1 MKKNLIYFCYFKN
14 SIISEYT
21 KYNLA
26 LLKNY
31 INIFDGE
38 KIVKISVDNL
48 DIDNSHLIS
57 LFDGFDV
64 ELVKNHPENRESE
77 YFIESINQ
85 ISDKNSITFYAHNKG
100 GTSDNYHDDTI
111 KYWLYSMYFFNL
123 ESNYLKEIELNLETE
138 KDFSGILRKE
148 INCSPWVTS
157 DWHYSGTFFWFN
169 THRILNNSNIH
180 NFEKGRYGVEAF
192 PGKMVSLDNSY
203 CTFHSIPFNFDS
215 YAFNNWKEW
224 VSIDNLGEEIYNEYM
239 ELYTKTFNKI

>member
-14 SIISEYT
+14 STVSKYT
-21 KYNLA
+21 EYNLK

-31 INIFDGE
+31 IDIFDGQ

-48 DIDNSHLIS
+48 DIDNSHLVS

-64 ELVKNHPENRESE
+64 ELVRNHPENRESE
-77 YFIESINQ
+77 YFIESIKQ
-85 ISDKNSITFYAHNKG
+85 ISDENSITFYAHNKG

-111 KYWLYSMYFFNL
+111 KHWLHSMYFFNL
-123 ESNYLKEIELNLETE
+123 DSKYLSEVQSNLETK

-169 THRILNNSNIH
+169 TQRIFDNPNI
-180 NFEKGRYGVEAF
+180 NKFEKGRYGVEAF
-192 PGKMVSLDNSY
+192 PGKMVSLEQSN
-203 CTFHSIPFNFDS
+203 CTFHSSPSNYDTYAIHNWNQWISVDNIGNDVYTNYMNLFN
-215 YAFNNWKEW
+215 
-224 VSIDNLGEEIYNEYM
+224 
-239 ELYTKTFNKI
+239 KTF